1 MTWKNQS
8 LLISKLEDNIV
19 LARLPSAWVL
29 AIAVIM
35 SATTIVT
42 ATVRGQEQSGTDAST
57 HQSVAQTLRG
67 SRPNILFCIADDA
80 SYPHMGAYGCDWIK
94 TPAFDRVAREGIL
107 FTRAYTPNAK
117 CSPSRAC
124 ILTGRNSWQLE
135 AAGNHVCHF
144 PAKFVTYAE
153 ALAKQRYFVGQ
164 TGKGWAP
171 GDPGKI
177 DGKPRQLAG
186 TPFQK
191 RKTKP
196 PTSGISVCDY
206 AANFEDF
213 LAARPADTPFCFWY
227 GGYEPHR
234 AYEYGSGVSQGKK
247 AVGDVSKVPDFW
259 PDNTTVRTDMLDYAF
274 EIEYF
279 DQQLQKMLA
288 LLEKCGE
295 LDNTLVIVT
304 ADNGMPFPRCKGQE
318 YEYSNHLP
326 LAAMWP
332 RGISRPGRTVNEY
345 VSFIDL
351 APTFLELAGA
361 TSEQAAMQPC
371 AGQSLVG
378 LFSGDTLQQPRRD
391 HVLIGK
397 ERHDV
402 GRPHDWGYPIRGI
415 VKDGYLYLHNFEPQ
429 RWPAGNPETGYL
441 NCDGSPTKTE
451 CLQARKDPATA
462 QYWRWSFGR
471 RAEDELYCVETDP
484 ECLHNL
490 IADPQYAELEAKL
503 KKQLLVE
510 LKSQAD
516 PRILGNGQI
525 FDTYEYAH
533 PATRDFY
540 ERFINGEKLRA
551 GWVSPS
557 DFEPE
562 PID

>member
-1 MTWKNQS
+1 MVFAR
-8 LLISKLEDNIV
+8 IPFARKLALGVTAFAAIIIAAVVE
-19 LARLPSAWVL
+19 AKEPSGSD
-29 AIAVIM
+29 AIASY
-35 SATTIVT
+35 SA
-42 ATVRGQEQSGTDAST
+42 
-57 HQSVAQTLRG
+57 AQTLRG

-107 FTRAYTPNAK
+107 FSRAYTPNAK

-144 PAKFVTYAE
+144 PKKFVTYAE
-153 ALAKQRYFVGQ
+153 ALAKQGYFVGQ

-196 PTSGISVCDY
+196 PTSGISARDY

-213 LAARPADTPFCFWY
+213 LATRPADTPFCFWY

-234 AYEYGSGVSQGKK
+234 AYEYGSGIDKGKK
-247 AVGDVSKVPDFW
+247 TPDDVSKVPDFW

-279 DQQLQKMLA
+279 DQQLQKMLTI
-288 LLEKCGE
+288 LEKRGE

-332 RGISRPGRTVNEY
+332 RGIRKPGRTVNDY
-345 VSFIDL
+345 VSFVDF
-351 APTFLELAGA
+351 APTFLELAGV
-361 TSEQAAMQPC
+361 SCRQAAMQPC
-371 AGQSLVG
+371 SGQSLADLFVG
-378 LFSGDTLQQPRRD
+378 DGTAERQRRN

-402 GRPHDWGYPIRGI
+402 GRPHDRGYPIRGI
-415 VKDGYLYLHNFEPQ
+415 VKNGYLYLHNFEPQ

-451 CLQARKDPATA
+451 CLQARKNAATA
-462 QYWRWSFGR
+462 RYWRGAFGKR
-471 RAEDELYCVETDP
+471 SAEELYCVETDP
-484 ECLHNL
+484 ECLNNL
-490 IADPQYAELEAKL
+490 ANEPQYAKL
-503 KKQLLVE
+503 KTRLKKDLFAE

-533 PATRDFY
+533 PATRGFY

-551 GWVSPS
+551 GWVTPS
-557 DFEPE
+557 DFKREPL
-562 PID
+562 D